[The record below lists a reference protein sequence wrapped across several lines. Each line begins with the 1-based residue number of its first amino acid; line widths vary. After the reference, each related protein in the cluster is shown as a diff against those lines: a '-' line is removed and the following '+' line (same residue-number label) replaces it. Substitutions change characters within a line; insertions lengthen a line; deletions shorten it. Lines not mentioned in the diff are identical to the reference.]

1 MFGYRLNA
9 EAAPIIFGY
18 LVNMR
23 SRTPSSVPQG
33 ELEGGEKVEYL
44 EGEPANAEED
54 DHHEEHLCHLQ
65 LDRHSSDL
73 VQLIQL

>member
-1 MFGYRLNA
+1 
-9 EAAPIIFGY
+9 
-18 LVNMR
+18 MR
-23 SRTPSSVPQG
+23 SRTLTNVPQG

-65 LDRHSSDL
+65 LIDWLWHCSVL
-73 VQLIQL
+73 VQLLYRVTHLVGNNLLLT

>member
-1 MFGYRLNA
+1 
-9 EAAPIIFGY
+9 
-18 LVNMR
+18 MR
-23 SRTPSSVPQG
+23 SRALTYVPQG

-65 LDRHSSDL
+65 LVDWHCSDL
-73 VQLIQL
+73 VQLLYRVTHLVGNNLQLT

>member
-1 MFGYRLNA
+1 MISK
-9 EAAPIIFGY
+9 AAPHKIELSTY
-18 LVNMR
+18 
-23 SRTPSSVPQG
+23 VPQG

>member
-1 MFGYRLNA
+1 MNS
-9 EAAPIIFGY
+9 EAAPHNIQL

-23 SRTPSSVPQG
+23 PRTPSYVPQG

-65 LDRHSSDL
+65 LD
-73 VQLIQL
+73 